1 MLSGIVEVSE
11 RRPYAAIAVVAIITA
26 GMVYGAAQVSMTA
39 DIEKFLPEDYTSVQ
53 VTNMV
58 ENQMGGTTREII
70 LVEGNNLSSAGS
82 FRSIVELK
90 SSLLSNPNF
99 SDYIKGSQVR
109 SYTDYIVP
117 VLDNLVKKIPR
128 VENWESLENQKLE
141 NVTDQILAENQLR
154 QQTANFLSEN
164 ENAALLTI
172 LVNAQLSRDELQGRT
187 EDLHNYV
194 QSVDEN
200 CPGLEMSVTGPLSM
214 EKDTRSS
221 MNRDNRVLIPAA
233 ILVVMVILYLFFRR
247 VSDTVLP
254 LLVLGLGSV
263 WMLGAMGYAGI
274 PFSMVYVALVP
285 IILGVGIDYT
295 IHMLNR
301 YYEER
306 GKGRPVKKST
316 VRSVRTVGV
325 AVALTAITTIIGF
338 ASFGVSDIPPVRNFG
353 FLAGAGVFSIFALAT
368 TFLPAVVALRDRGGG
383 GSKEKS
389 RGESGED
396 QIARALSKLGLGT
409 IRHKK
414 PILVGAG
421 VITALCIV
429 SATGLSATMSFNT
442 FLPGSVD
449 SVATMEEVEDYFGTQ
464 SMQNFALV
472 RGDVTSPEGLR
483 TIGDLEEAIKSDPA
497 NEGLIPR
504 SRSITDL
511 VKSAFNGQ
519 IPRSDAQVSAIL
531 SGVQS
536 ESPERY
542 NLFMAG
548 ENETIVYFYVQ
559 AETDKEM
566 EDATDLI
573 RSHVGEF
580 AENSEIDLDF
590 THDGKP
596 AVGGSPAVISDIIG
610 SILPSMRNSTI
621 LAIILVGIVLALV
634 FRSAIIGFIGALPV
648 ILALLWEFGAI
659 WGLGWSFD
667 VMNMTVSALAIGIG
681 VDFAIH
687 MTHRFQEEWSENGKS
702 PEKSISI
709 SIQSVGRAIVAGAA
723 TTIGVFVV
731 LSLSRMPPIVRFG
744 QLAALVIFFALLG
757 ALIVLPSAL
766 LAYGKWKEKAKNK

>member
-1 MLSGIVEVSE
+1 MMLSGIVEVSE
-11 RRPYAAIAVVAIITA
+11 RRPYAAIAVVAIITV
-26 GMVYGAAQVSMTA
+26 GMVYGAAQVSMTT
-39 DIEKFLPEDYTSVQ
+39 DLEKFLPEDYTSVQ

-70 LVEGNNLSSAGS
+70 LVEGDNLSSADS

-90 SSLLSNPNF
+90 SSLLSNPDF

-117 VLDNLVKKIPR
+117 ILDNRVKKIPR

-141 NVTDQILAENQLR
+141 MMIDRILAENQLR

-172 LVNAQLSRDELQGRT
+172 LVNMQLSRDELQEQT
-187 EDLHNYV
+187 EDLHNYI

-200 CPGLEMSVTGPLSM
+200 YPGLEMSVTGSLSM
-214 EKDTRSS
+214 EMDTRSS
-221 MNRDNRVLIPAA
+221 MNRDNRVLIPVA
-233 ILVVMVILYLFFRR
+233 ILVVIVILYLVFRR

-254 LLVLGLGSV
+254 FLVLGLGSV

-274 PFSMVYVALVP
+274 PFSMVYVALLP

-306 GKGRPVKKST
+306 GKGRPVEEST

-325 AVALTAITTIIGF
+325 AIALTAITTIIGF
-338 ASFGVSDIPPVRNFG
+338 GSFGISDIPPVRNFG

-368 TFLPAVVALRDRGGG
+368 TFLPAVVALRDRGGD
-383 GSKEKS
+383 GSKGKS
-389 RGESGED
+389 REERGED
-396 QIARALSKLGLGT
+396 RIGQALSKLGLGT
-409 IRHKK
+409 IQHKK

-429 SATGLSATMSFNT
+429 SATGLSATMSFDT
-442 FLPGSVD
+442 FLSGSAD
-449 SVATMEEVEDYFGTQ
+449 SVATMEEVEGYFGTQ
-464 SMQNFALV
+464 TMQNFVLV
-472 RGDVTSPEGLR
+472 KGDVTSPEGLR
-483 TIGDLEEAIKSDPA
+483 TIGDLEEVVMSDPA
-497 NEGLIPR
+497 NEGLVSR
-504 SRSITDL
+504 SSSITDL
-511 VKSAFNGQ
+511 VKSASGGQ
-519 IPRSDAQVSAIL
+519 IPQTDAQISAIL
-531 SGVQS
+531 SGIQS
-536 ESPERY
+536 ESPKRY

-566 EDATDLI
+566 EDTTDLI
-573 RSHVGEF
+573 RSHVREF
-580 AENSEIDLDF
+580 AENSGIDLDF

-596 AVGGSPAVISDIIG
+596 AVGGSPAVISDIMS
-610 SILPSMRNSTI
+610 SILPSMRNSII

-634 FRSAIIGFIGALPV
+634 FRSAIIGFIGAMPV
-648 ILALLWEFGAI
+648 ILALLWQFGAI
-659 WGLGWSFD
+659 WALGWSFD
-667 VMNMTVSALAIGIG
+667 VMNMMVSALAIGIG

-687 MTHRFQEEWSENGKS
+687 MTHRFQEEWGENGKS

-709 SIQSVGRAIVAGAA
+709 SIQSVGRAIVAAAA

-766 LAYGKWKEKAKNK
+766 LAYAKWEEKRE